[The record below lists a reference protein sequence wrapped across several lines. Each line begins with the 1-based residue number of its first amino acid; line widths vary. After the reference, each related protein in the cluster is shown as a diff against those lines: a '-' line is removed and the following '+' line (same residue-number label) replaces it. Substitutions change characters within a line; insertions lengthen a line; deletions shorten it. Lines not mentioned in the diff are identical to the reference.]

1 MVEMATPQQLKEDG
15 NKKFKDGDFDGALAS
30 YTKALEISAS
40 DDKDRCVYLKNRAA
54 VHLKK
59 ENYEAAVAD
68 CSEVLEQTPSDPKA
82 LFRRCQA
89 LEALGRVQEAYR
101 DARHLHN
108 EQPDSREVQPLLA
121 RLYAA
126 VQKQMEDMAQVKNK
140 VQNTYK
146 YLFDVTMDK
155 QKREDSANNM
165 LVLAKE
171 RAGAEALMA
180 EGVHLKIMQLL
191 KSETNHE
198 VELSCIRALGQLCLN
213 SDTRSRQVLRDLGVP
228 WLVELLNSNDGDRV
242 NSAQY
247 LLQVI
252 LSALAGMDV
261 KGEKRAN
268 ADLLRANKREVD
280 SVMAVLTVTTN
291 SSAMSA
297 RGRDAV
303 IELLLKNC
311 PYMALNWTEN
321 VLQSGGIQRL
331 MEVASE
337 MDGYRHE
344 SSMNIT
350 ASTRT
355 TVAVCL
361 SKLYEDM
368 YHDQAKQ
375 RFADAVEDFVKSKLV
390 TPDIEG
396 KVRVTSAITCLLL
409 GPIDLGNKM
418 LAKEGILEMML
429 VMANTDDLLQQRVA
443 CEALIAAASKK
454 DKCKSI
460 LTQGVDILKRLYQ
473 SKNDSIRVRALVGL
487 CKVGSLGG
495 TDALV
500 RPFADGSTMKLA
512 EACRRFLV
520 NPAKDKDLR
529 KWATEGLSYLTLDA
543 EVKEKLIED
552 RPALHAMLELAKS
565 GDHSVVYGV
574 VTTLV
579 NLTNSY
585 DTQEVIPEMIELAK
599 FAKQHIPEEH
609 ELDDEDFVIKR
620 HEVLCHEG
628 VTSALVALSKT
639 ESQNSR
645 ELIARVFNAL
655 CKHQQLRGMVV
666 QQGGARALIGLALE
680 GTKKGKQQA
689 AQALSRIA
697 ITIDPATAFPG
708 QRACEVIR
716 PILSLLH
723 PECQA
728 LENFEALM
736 ALCNLAG
743 MNDTVRKRII
753 KEKGV
758 PSIESYMYEEH
769 EMLRRAATQC
779 ICNLVCTEEYIKM
792 MEGTNDR
799 VKFLVLL
806 VGEEDVD
813 TSQAAAGALA
823 MATSVSPTIC
833 KKVLDVASWHEMFRL
848 MLANPREEIT
858 LRGVACT
865 LNMLSAD
872 KEVAEKIVETDITE
886 ILMALTKLPPETD
899 TRKKIID
906 YAEKCL
912 AKAAEHKLIK
922 PADQA
927 GSDDEE

>member
-1 MVEMATPQQLKEDG
+1 MGEIMLPQQYKEEG
-15 NKKFKDGDFDGALAS
+15 NKLFKEGDFDGALAS
-30 YTKALEISAS
+30 YTKAIELSTHE
-40 DDKDRCVYLKNRAA
+40 DKDRPVFLKNRAA

-59 ENYEAAVAD
+59 ENYEAAISD
-68 CSEVLEQTPSDPKA
+68 CTEVLEQSPYEPKA
-82 LFRRCQA
+82 LYRRCQA

-108 EQPDSREVQPLLA
+108 QQPDSRDVQPLLA
-121 RLYAA
+121 RLHKA
-126 VQKQMEDMAQVKNK
+126 VQKQMEESAQITNK

-146 YLFDVTMDK
+146 YVFDITQEK

-171 RAGAEALMA
+171 RSGAEVLMS
-180 EGVHLKIMQLL
+180 EDVHVRIMNQLKI
-191 KSETNHE
+191 ETNE
-198 VELSCIRALGQLCLN
+198 EIAVSCIRVLGQLCVD
-213 SDTRSRQVLRDLGVP
+213 SEARSKRLLRELGVP
-228 WLVELLNSNDGDRV
+228 WLVQLLNSDSGSRV
-242 NSAQY
+242 NAAQY
-247 LLQVI
+247 LLQIIV
-252 LSALAGMDV
+252 STLAGMDV
-261 KGEKRAN
+261 KGEKK
-268 ADLLRANKREVD
+268 ADADKLRENKREVD
-280 SVMAVLTVTTN
+280 SVMAVLAVTTN
-291 SSAMSA
+291 SRAMSA

-303 IELLLKNC
+303 LELLLKNC
-311 PYMALNWTEN
+311 PIQALNWSSALLEA
-321 VLQSGGIQRL
+321 GGVQRL

-337 MDGYRHE
+337 MEGYRHE
-344 SSMNIT
+344 SSMDIT
-350 ASTRT
+350 DSTRT

-368 YHDQAKQ
+368 YYDKAKEQ
-375 RFADAVEDFVKSKLV
+375 FADAVDDFVKSKLI
-390 TPDIEG
+390 TPEIEG
-396 KVRVTSAITCLLL
+396 KVRVTAAITCLLL
-409 GPIDLGNKM
+409 GPLDLGNKM

-473 SKNDSIRVRALVGL
+473 SKDDGIRVRALVGL

-495 TDALV
+495 TDALI

-512 EACRRFLV
+512 EACRRFLI

-552 RPALHAMLELAKS
+552 RASLQAMLGLAKT

-585 DTQEVIPEMIELAK
+585 DSQEVIPEMIELAK

-609 ELDDEDFVIKR
+609 ELDDEDFVTKR
-620 HEVLCHEG
+620 HEVLCKEG
-628 VTSALVALSKT
+628 VTSALVALAKT

-655 CKHQQLRGMVV
+655 CGHQQLRGTVV

-680 GTKKGKQQA
+680 GTAKGKKQA

-697 ITIDPATAFPG
+697 ITINPATAFPG

-716 PILSLLH
+716 PVLALLH
-723 PECQA
+723 PECTA

-743 MNDTVRKRII
+743 MSETVRKRIV
-753 KEKGV
+753 KEKGL
-758 PSIESYMYEEH
+758 PNIESYMYEEH

-779 ICNLVCTEEYIKM
+779 ICNLVSCEEYVVM
-792 MEGTNDR
+792 MEGDNDR

-806 VGEEDVD
+806 VGEEDED

-823 MATSVSPTIC
+823 IATSLS
-833 KKVLDVASWHEMFRL
+833 KKVCHKVLEVSSWLEMFRL
-848 MLANPREEIT
+848 MLANPREDVCLRGAACT
-858 LRGVACT
+858 LHMMQADRGVAER
-865 LNMLSAD
+865 L
-872 KEVAEKIVETDITE
+872 VETDIVE
-886 ILMALTKLPPETD
+886 VLMALSKLPPEGE
-899 TRKKIID
+899 TRIKIIK
-906 YAEKCL
+906 YAEEAL
-912 AKAAEHKLIK
+912 LQAKEHGLIK
-922 PADQA
+922 SRDEAN
-927 GSDDEE
+927 SDDE